1 MWTKFSKFSIL
12 KKLVNF
18 GREGGENPEE
28 VKFGTAIKVCSIL
41 SSVCS
46 PISCSELAV

>member
-12 KKLVNF
+12 KNLVNL

-28 VKFGTAIKVCSIL
+28 VKFGTAIKICTIL
-41 SSVCS
+41 SGVCF
-46 PISCSELAV
+46 PISCWELAV